1 MFCREMDSSNRTE
14 THTSPPLHQIVHLS
28 GSELVQLLD
37 LSSPLK
43 GRFGERACCYRVGD
57 LMACNHRC
65 ASSSRKTTKSR
76 KVLRVR
82 FIAMT
87 QFRSPSPQRQGE
99 HLP

>member
-14 THTSPPLHQIVHLS
+14 THTSPPLHQIVHHS

-43 GRFGERACCYRVGD
+43 GRFGERACCNRVGD

-65 ASSSRKTTKSR
+65 ASSSRDDHKIEKSAQSSIYCNDATE
-76 KVLRVR
+76 LT
-82 FIAMT
+82 IPAAT
-87 QFRSPSPQRQGE
+87 G
-99 HLP
+99 

>member
-65 ASSSRKTTKSR
+65 ASSRDDHKIEKSAQSPIHCNDA
-76 KVLRVR
+76 
-82 FIAMT
+82 IALT
-87 QFRSPSPQRQGE
+87 IPAATG
-99 HLP
+99 